1 MVAARSSCRRR
12 RVTERR
18 DVRRQG
24 AGASATRGPACPVAR
39 APGGGANRRLLLVL
53 AVLTCVGPRVFAAPP
68 APAAVS
74 AKPPSAALGATR
86 LDTYLAGLATLRVE
100 FTQSL
105 QDARGR
111 KVESLAGTLVVVR
124 PGRFRWEVRPAAAG
138 VAAAPAGGTPPATQL
153 MVADGRNVWFYDR
166 ELEQVTVKP
175 ASSALTATPAMLLSG
190 TVDLRSAF
198 ELADVGTRAGISV
211 VRVKPKRGDAEF
223 REARLAFEG
232 GELRRMEI
240 DDKLGQ
246 TAMLVFGRAVRNGP
260 VAPGETSFVPPP
272 GVDVI
277 GKPAS

>member
-1 MVAARSSCRRR
+1 MAALL
-12 RVTERR
+12 VGFAAIPFTAP
-18 DVRRQG
+18 D
-24 AGASATRGPACPVAR
+24 AR
-39 APGGGANRRLLLVL
+39 AA
-53 AVLTCVGPRVFAAPP
+53 
-68 APAAVS
+68 APAAP
-74 AKPPSAALGATR
+74 AARPSASVGATR

-124 PGRFRWEVRPAAAG
+124 PGRFRWEVRPAATG
-138 VAAAPAGGTPPATQL
+138 TAASPAGGAPAATQL

-175 ASSALTATPAMLLSG
+175 AASALTATPAMLLSG
-190 TVDLRSAF
+190 TVELRSAF
-198 ELADVGTRAGISV
+198 DVADVGTRDGISV

-260 VAPGETSFVPPP
+260 VAPGEMTFTPPP

-277 GKPAS
+277 GKPAA